1 MNAQDIRNLQEAY
14 MNVYEQVVPDPTN
27 SRSIG
32 TPRVNPDSMKQYGEF
47 KNLPAWRMKN
57 LIKDINYGQQVKG
70 PEKKITTQ
78 VAHLDLFDLIRG
90 HLLDEGYA
98 ETPEAAEVIMA
109 NMSEEW
115 MESIE
120 EMYEST
126 QFNDKNEKRDRQIDA
141 DVKAGKRV
149 RPTEYNPLGDPRIA
163 NPNVPGREKALAHW
177 TGKSS
182 KVITQVRSSSP
193 VKPQVRS
200 SSQKPIASNSPPP
213 PPPQIPPTSPE
224 KPRISS
230 QSIKDMIQ
238 ASKERQQGKNTVSAD
253 IQKQRETSPPPPKS
267 Q

>member
-1 MNAQDIRNLQEAY
+1 
-14 MNVYEQVVPDPTN
+14 
-27 SRSIG
+27 
-32 TPRVNPDSMKQYGEF
+32 
-47 KNLPAWRMKN
+47 
-57 LIKDINYGQQVKG
+57 
-70 PEKKITTQ
+70 
-78 VAHLDLFDLIRG
+78 
-90 HLLDEGYA
+90 
-98 ETPEAAEVIMA
+98 
-109 NMSEEW
+109 

-120 EMYEST
+120 GMYEST
-126 QFNDKNEKRDRQIDA
+126 KFYDENERRDRQIDA

-163 NPNVPGREKALAHW
+163 NPNTPGREKALAHW

-182 KVITQVRSSSP
+182 RLNKQVRSSSP

-200 SSQKPIASNSPPP
+200 SSQKPIASNSP

-253 IQKQRETSPPPPKS
+253 IQKRRETPPPPPKS
-267 Q
+267 

>member
-32 TPRVNPDSMKQYGEF
+32 TPRVNPDSMKQY
-47 KNLPAWRMKN
+47 
-57 LIKDINYGQQVKG
+57 
-70 PEKKITTQ
+70 Q

-182 KVITQVRSSSP
+182 KVNTQVRSSSP
-193 VKPQVRS
+193 VNPQVRS
-200 SSQKPIASNSPPP
+200 SSQKPIASNSPP

-238 ASKERQQGKNTVSAD
+238 ASKERQQGKSTVSAD
-253 IQKQRETSPPPPKS
+253 IQKQREIPPPPPKS
-267 Q
+267 